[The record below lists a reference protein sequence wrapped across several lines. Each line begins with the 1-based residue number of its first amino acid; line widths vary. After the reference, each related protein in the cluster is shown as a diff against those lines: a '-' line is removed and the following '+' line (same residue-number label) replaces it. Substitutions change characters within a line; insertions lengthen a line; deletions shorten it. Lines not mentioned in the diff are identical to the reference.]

1 MNDIILE
8 KVQQFQNNSSGW
20 VFENVE
26 SFDINIDYDAHLFV
40 KNLGVTEGKINC
52 IPKNEENY
60 ISFTKEI
67 EVDTFESNG
76 KTISVKREL
85 RFIDSFKFMA
95 TSLDSL
101 ANNLPDNMFNNLSY
115 FYEEQE
121 KLKLLKRK
129 GVYPYD
135 CMDCFERLSE
145 TTLPPIESFYSEL
158 NKSGISED
166 NYTHA
171 QIVWETFEM
180 ETLQNYHDLY
190 LKTDVLLLADI
201 FENFRDVCQENYGL
215 DLAWYYTAPGLAW
228 DAALKVTKVE
238 LELFADPDMLLMI
251 EKGIRCGVSM
261 ISTRYGKTNNPY
273 MGDSYDPNQS
283 TKYISYL
290 DANNLYGWAMCK
302 PLPTHELEWMG
313 QDELTNWKQL
323 SDGEGTGCILEVDL
337 EYPKELHDLH
347 NDYPLAPELMEVNK
361 IEKLI
366 PNLNNK
372 TNYIIHHESLKLYE
386 KLGLRITKI
395 HRGIKFVESN
405 WLEPYI
411 MKNTNLRMQGK
422 NNFEKDFFKLMNNSV
437 FGRTMENI
445 RNRVDIH
452 LVTDEKQA
460 SNYISK
466 PNYNHRTIFCDNL
479 AAIHMKKTH
488 LVFNKPV
495 YLGMCILDLCKT
507 LMYEFHYNYIKPKY
521 GEKAKLLFTDT
532 DSLMYDIE
540 TDI

>member
-1 MNDIILE
+1 
-8 KVQQFQNNSSGW
+8 
-20 VFENVE
+20 
-26 SFDINIDYDAHLFV
+26 
-40 KNLGVTEGKINC
+40 
-52 IPKNEENY
+52 
-60 ISFTKEI
+60 
-67 EVDTFESNG
+67 
-76 KTISVKREL
+76 
-85 RFIDSFKFMA
+85 MA

-115 FYEEQE
+115 FYEEQAKFE
-121 KLKLLKRK
+121 LLKRK

-135 CMDCFERLSE
+135 YMDCFERLSE

-171 QIVWETFEM
+171 QNVWETFEM
-180 ETLQNYHDLY
+180 ETLQDYHDHY
-190 LKTDVLLLADI
+190 LKTDVLLLADV
-201 FENFRDVCQENYGL
+201 FENFRDVCQENYRL
-215 DLAWYYTAPGLAW
+215 DPAWYYTAPGLAW

-238 LELFADPDMLLMI
+238 LELLADPEMLLMI
-251 EKGIRCGVSM
+251 EKGIRGGVSM
-261 ISTRYGKTNNPY
+261 ISNRYGKANNSY
-273 MGDSYDPNQS
+273 MGDSYDPNQP

-302 PLPTHELEWMG
+302 PLPTHGLEWMV
-313 QDELTNWKQL
+313 QDELNNWKNH
-323 SDGEGTGCILEVDL
+323 SCILEVDL

-372 TNYIIHHESLKLYE
+372 TNYIIHHEPLKLYE

-411 MKNTNLRMQGK
+411 MKNTNLRMQVK

-437 FGRTMENI
+437 FGKTMENI

-452 LVTDEKQA
+452 LVTDKKQV
-460 SNYISK
+460 SKFISK
-466 PNYNHRTIFCDNL
+466 PNYQHRTIFCDNL

-488 LVFNKPV
+488 LVLINLF
-495 YLGMCILDLCKT
+495 ILACV
-507 LMYEFHYNYIKPKY
+507 FSI
-521 GEKAKLLFTDT
+521 
-532 DSLMYDIE
+532 
-540 TDI
+540 